1 MNELEHVVKATVNI
15 TVEVATEIGLPE
27 VLWQNFW
34 QAPKTSRDS
43 LRVATPV
50 WYPVKLDFS
59 MLAAFVTA
67 LDAQTS
73 DLAISAML

>member
-1 MNELEHVVKATVNI
+1 MHAQLNELEHVVKATVNI
-15 TVEVATEIGLPE
+15 TVETGLPE

-43 LRVATPV
+43 LRVATPAR
-50 WYPVKLDFS
+50 YPVKLDFS
-59 MLAAFVTA
+59 MLAVIVTA
-67 LDAQTS
+67 LDAPTS